1 MTAVS
6 ASGTRD
12 WRPRYPRSIRNRL
25 AIGSLLVTA
34 AAIVSVYL
42 YVVPQLRTRLQDQ
55 KLQALVVAAQHYT
68 APVLSLVGTS
78 ANERVVNDAVRAAAA
93 NAGARVT
100 LLGTSNGTEGLSVFV
115 LSDSTREA
123 QPEPERDALAL
134 RAARSGQVQLA
145 TVRTPNGGLAEA
157 ARPLYLGRELAD
169 VIVYASPLAD
179 IPGNVAA
186 VRQQILVAGGIALI
200 LAALIGYGGARAL
213 SGRIGRLETA
223 AREVAAGDF
232 SHPIPVDS
240 DDELGQLAVAFN
252 DMQRQL
258 AQLDSARK
266 QFIATA
272 SHELRTPL
280 FSLGGFVELLS
291 DEELD
296 EATHDRFLVQ
306 IRAQIDR
313 LTKLATELFDLS
325 RLDAGSLE
333 LRPES
338 VNVGQ
343 LARTV
348 TAEFVPALVQH
359 ASELELRL
367 RREPIEAICD
377 PERVAQ
383 IMRILIDNAITHTPS
398 GTPIRVTAT
407 RENGALQLSVQDTG
421 DGIRGGALDTIF
433 EPFFTSNDAQG
444 SGLGLA
450 IARELAAWMQGTLSV
465 ELGPGP
471 DDVHAGAPA
480 R

>member
-1 MTAVS
+1 MS

-78 ANERVVNDAVRAAAA
+78 ANERVVDDAVRAAAA

-200 LAALIGYGGARAL
+200 LAALIVGSAL
-213 SGRIGRLETA
+213 LAS
-223 AREVAAGDF
+223 
-232 SHPIPVDS
+232 SHNNGS
-240 DDELGQLAVAFN
+240 AVTN
-252 DMQRQL
+252 T
-258 AQLDSARK
+258 
-266 QFIATA
+266 IALTI
-272 SHELRTPL
+272 
-280 FSLGGFVELLS
+280 FVI
-291 DEELD
+291 
-296 EATHDRFLVQ
+296 A
-306 IRAQIDR
+306 
-313 LTKLATELFDLS
+313 
-325 RLDAGSLE
+325 
-333 LRPES
+333 
-338 VNVGQ
+338 
-343 LARTV
+343 
-348 TAEFVPALVQH
+348 
-359 ASELELRL
+359 
-367 RREPIEAICD
+367 
-377 PERVAQ
+377 
-383 IMRILIDNAITHTPS
+383 AITS
-398 GTPIRVTAT
+398 L
-407 RENGALQLSVQDTG
+407 ALL
-421 DGIRGGALDTIF
+421 AWM
-433 EPFFTSNDAQG
+433 
-444 SGLGLA
+444 GLA
-450 IARELAAWMQGTLSV
+450 SRKVRAHRRS
-465 ELGPGP
+465 
-471 DDVHAGAPA
+471 
-480 R
+480 